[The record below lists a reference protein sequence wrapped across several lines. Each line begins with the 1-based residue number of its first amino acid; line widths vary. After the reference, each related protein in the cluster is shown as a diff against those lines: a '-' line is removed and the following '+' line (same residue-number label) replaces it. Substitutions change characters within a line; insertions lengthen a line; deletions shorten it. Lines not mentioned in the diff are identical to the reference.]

1 MNYQSKNRLGLA
13 VVVFP
18 AMVVVVAASQSGG
31 FGKAV
36 LTLGHPHAQQR

>member
-13 VVVFP
+13 VVVFL
-18 AMVVVVAASQSGG
+18 AMVIFIAASQSGV

>member
-13 VVVFP
+13 VVAFL
-18 AMVVVVAASQSGG
+18 AMVIVIAASQSGV
-31 FGKAV
+31 FGKAA

>member
-13 VVVFP
+13 VVVFL
-18 AMVVVVAASQSGG
+18 AVVIFIAASQSGG
-31 FGKAV
+31 FGKAA